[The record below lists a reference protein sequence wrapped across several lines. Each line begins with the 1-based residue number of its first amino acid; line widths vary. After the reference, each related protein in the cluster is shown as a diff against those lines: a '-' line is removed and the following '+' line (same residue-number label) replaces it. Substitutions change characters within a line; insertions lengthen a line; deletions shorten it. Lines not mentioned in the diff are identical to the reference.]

1 MNKYSKKN
9 FIITLKVIIVHIFV
23 ILILDLNILSKLK
36 NNESNFNE
44 IKDAQ
49 FLNLKSISQKEI
61 EDSRRLIK
69 IKIEAERKK
78 KAAEKKKI
86 KIEAERKKKA
96 VEKKKI
102 KIEAERKKKAAE
114 KKKIKIEA
122 ERKKKAAEKK
132 KIKIEAERKKKE
144 TIAKLKK
151 EEEMN
156 LINHDLLELEKELL
170 EINKYE
176 AMVKKQ
182 IIRNKQLSNAEAKYI
197 LNIKSRIENNWL
209 IPHDIKHDKICTAIV
224 NQLPSGKITSV
235 KIHGC
240 SGETLYV
247 DSLIN
252 AVWKSSPLP
261 LALDIE
267 VFQEN
272 LILQFKGPNQ

>member
-9 FIITLKVIIVHIFV
+9 FIITLKVIIAHIFM
-23 ILILDLNILSKLK
+23 ILILDLNSLSKLK
-36 NNESNFNE
+36 GNESNFNE
-44 IKDAQ
+44 INNTQ

-61 EDSRRLIK
+61 DDSRKLIK
-69 IKIEAERKK
+69 KKIAAEKKKRKVEAEKKRRKVEAEKKRRKVEAEKKRRKVEAEKKRRKVEAERKK
-78 KAAEKKKI
+78 Q
-86 KIEAERKKKA
+86 
-96 VEKKKI
+96 
-102 KIEAERKKKAAE
+102 
-114 KKKIKIEA
+114 
-122 ERKKKAAEKK
+122 
-132 KIKIEAERKKKE
+132 E
-144 TIAKLKK
+144 TIEKLKK

-156 LINHDLLELEKELL
+156 LINYDLLELEKELL
-170 EINKYE
+170 EIEKYE
-176 AMVKKQ
+176 ELVKQ
-182 IIRNKQLSNAEAKYI
+182 QAIRSAHLSNAEAKYI

-261 LALDIE
+261 MAQDVE

-272 LILQFKGPNQ
+272 LILQFKGPN

>member
-1 MNKYSKKN
+1 M
-9 FIITLKVIIVHIFV
+9 
-23 ILILDLNILSKLK
+23 D
-36 NNESNFNE
+36 
-44 IKDAQ
+44 
-49 FLNLKSISQKEI
+49 
-61 EDSRRLIK
+61 
-69 IKIEAERKK
+69 
-78 KAAEKKKI
+78 
-86 KIEAERKKKA
+86 
-96 VEKKKI
+96 
-102 KIEAERKKKAAE
+102 
-114 KKKIKIEA
+114 
-122 ERKKKAAEKK
+122 
-132 KIKIEAERKKKE
+132 
-144 TIAKLKK
+144 
-151 EEEMN
+151 
-156 LINHDLLELEKELL
+156 LINHDLQELEKELL
-170 EINKYE
+170 QIEKYE
-176 AMVKKQ
+176 ALVKQQ
-182 IIRNKQLSNAEAKYI
+182 IIRNTQLSNAEAKYI

>member
-1 MNKYSKKN
+1 MNKYNKKN
-9 FIITLKVIIVHIFV
+9 FIITLKVIIAHIFL
-23 ILILDLNILSKLK
+23 ILILDLNTLSKLK
-36 NNESNFNE
+36 NNENNFNE

-61 EDSRRLIK
+61 EDSRIF
-69 IKIEAERKK
+69 IE
-78 KAAEKKKI
+78 
-86 KIEAERKKKA
+86 
-96 VEKKKI
+96 
-102 KIEAERKKKAAE
+102 
-114 KKKIKIEA
+114 
-122 ERKKKAAEKK
+122 KKKAAEKK

-144 TIAKLKK
+144 IIAKLKK

-170 EINKYE
+170 EIDKYE
-176 AMVKKQ
+176 ALVKQQ
-182 IIRNKQLSNAEAKYI
+182 IIRNTQLSNAEAKYI

-240 SGETLYV
+240 SGDTLYV

-261 LALDIE
+261 IAQDIE

-272 LILQFKGPNQ
+272 LILQFKGPN

>member
-9 FIITLKVIIVHIFV
+9 FIITLKVIIAHIFM
-23 ILILDLNILSKLK
+23 ILILDLNSLSKLK
-36 NNESNFNE
+36 GNESNFNE
-44 IKDAQ
+44 INNTQ

-61 EDSRRLIK
+61 DDSRKLIK
-69 IKIEAERKK
+69 KKIAAEKKKRKVEAEKKRRKVEAERKK
-78 KAAEKKKI
+78 Q
-86 KIEAERKKKA
+86 
-96 VEKKKI
+96 
-102 KIEAERKKKAAE
+102 
-114 KKKIKIEA
+114 
-122 ERKKKAAEKK
+122 
-132 KIKIEAERKKKE
+132 E
-144 TIAKLKK
+144 TIEKLKK

-156 LINHDLLELEKELL
+156 LINYDLLELEKELL
-170 EINKYE
+170 EIEKYE
-176 AMVKKQ
+176 ELVKQ
-182 IIRNKQLSNAEAKYI
+182 QAIRSAHLSNAEAKYI

-261 LALDIE
+261 MAQDVE

-272 LILQFKGPNQ
+272 LILQFKGPN

>member
-9 FIITLKVIIVHIFV
+9 FIITLKVIIAHIFM
-23 ILILDLNILSKLK
+23 ILILDLNSLSKLK
-36 NNESNFNE
+36 GNESNFNE
-44 IKDAQ
+44 INNTQ

-61 EDSRRLIK
+61 DDSRKLIK
-69 IKIEAERKK
+69 KKIEAEKKKRKVEAEKKKRKVEAEKKKRKVEAEKKKRKVEAERKK
-78 KAAEKKKI
+78 Q
-86 KIEAERKKKA
+86 
-96 VEKKKI
+96 
-102 KIEAERKKKAAE
+102 
-114 KKKIKIEA
+114 
-122 ERKKKAAEKK
+122 
-132 KIKIEAERKKKE
+132 E
-144 TIAKLKK
+144 TIEKLKK

-156 LINHDLLELEKELL
+156 LINYDLLELEKELL
-170 EINKYE
+170 EIEKYE
-176 AMVKKQ
+176 ELVKQ
-182 IIRNKQLSNAEAKYI
+182 QAIRSAHLSNAEAKYI

-261 LALDIE
+261 MAQDVE

-272 LILQFKGPNQ
+272 LILQFKGPN

>member
-9 FIITLKVIIVHIFV
+9 LIITLKVILAHIFV
-23 ILILDLNILSKLK
+23 IFILDINSLSKLK
-36 NNESNFNE
+36 KNENNFNE
-44 IKDAQ
+44 INNAQ

-61 EDSRRLIK
+61 EDSRKLIK
-69 IKIEAERKK
+69 KK
-78 KAAEKKKI
+78 KAAEKKKR
-86 KIEAERKKKA
+86 KLEAEK
-96 VEKKKI
+96 
-102 KIEAERKKKAAE
+102 
-114 KKKIKIEA
+114 
-122 ERKKKAAEKK
+122 
-132 KIKIEAERKKKE
+132 KKKE
-144 TIAKLKK
+144 TIVKLKK
-151 EEEMN
+151 EEEMD
-156 LINHDLLELEKELL
+156 LINHELQELEKELL
-170 EINKYE
+170 QIEKHE
-176 AMVKKQ
+176 ALVKQQ
-182 IIRNKQLSNAEAKYI
+182 IIRNTQLSNAEAKYI

-261 LALDIE
+261 MAQDIQ

-272 LILQFKGPNQ
+272 LILQFKGPN

>member
-61 EDSRRLIK
+61 EDSRRLI
-69 IKIEAERKK
+69 
-78 KAAEKKKI
+78 
-86 KIEAERKKKA
+86 
-96 VEKKKI
+96 KI

-209 IPHDIKHDKICTAIV
+209 IPHDINHDKICTAIV

-240 SGETLYV
+240 SGESLYV

-261 LALDIE
+261 IAQDIE

-272 LILQFKGPNQ
+272 LILHFKGPN

>member
-1 MNKYSKKN
+1 M
-9 FIITLKVIIVHIFV
+9 
-23 ILILDLNILSKLK
+23 ILILDLNSLSKLK
-36 NNESNFNE
+36 GNESNFNE
-44 IKDAQ
+44 INNTQ

-61 EDSRRLIK
+61 DDSRKLIK
-69 IKIEAERKK
+69 KKIAAEKKRRKVEAEKKRRKVEAERKK
-78 KAAEKKKI
+78 Q
-86 KIEAERKKKA
+86 
-96 VEKKKI
+96 
-102 KIEAERKKKAAE
+102 
-114 KKKIKIEA
+114 
-122 ERKKKAAEKK
+122 
-132 KIKIEAERKKKE
+132 E
-144 TIAKLKK
+144 TIEKLKK

-156 LINHDLLELEKELL
+156 LINYDLLELEKELL
-170 EINKYE
+170 EIEKYE
-176 AMVKKQ
+176 ELVKQ
-182 IIRNKQLSNAEAKYI
+182 QAIRSAHLSNAEAKYI

-261 LALDIE
+261 MAQDVE

-272 LILQFKGPNQ
+272 LILQFKGPN

>member
-9 FIITLKVIIVHIFV
+9 FIITLKVIIAHIFM
-23 ILILDLNILSKLK
+23 ILILDLNSLSKLK
-36 NNESNFNE
+36 GNESNFNE
-44 IKDAQ
+44 INNTQ

-61 EDSRRLIK
+61 DDSRKLIK
-69 IKIEAERKK
+69 KKIAAEKKRRKVEAEKKRRKVEAERKK
-78 KAAEKKKI
+78 Q
-86 KIEAERKKKA
+86 
-96 VEKKKI
+96 
-102 KIEAERKKKAAE
+102 
-114 KKKIKIEA
+114 
-122 ERKKKAAEKK
+122 
-132 KIKIEAERKKKE
+132 E
-144 TIAKLKK
+144 TIEKLKK

-156 LINHDLLELEKELL
+156 LINYDLLELEKELL
-170 EINKYE
+170 EIEKYE
-176 AMVKKQ
+176 ELVKQ
-182 IIRNKQLSNAEAKYI
+182 QAIRSAHLSNAEAKYI

-261 LALDIE
+261 MAQDVE

-272 LILQFKGPNQ
+272 LILQFKGPN

>member
-9 FIITLKVIIVHIFV
+9 FIITLKVIIAHIFM
-23 ILILDLNILSKLK
+23 ILILDLNSLSKLK
-36 NNESNFNE
+36 GNESNFNE
-44 IKDAQ
+44 INNTQ

-61 EDSRRLIK
+61 DDSRKLIK
-69 IKIEAERKK
+69 KKIAAEKKKRKVEAEKKRRKVEAEKKRRKVEAERKK
-78 KAAEKKKI
+78 Q
-86 KIEAERKKKA
+86 
-96 VEKKKI
+96 
-102 KIEAERKKKAAE
+102 
-114 KKKIKIEA
+114 
-122 ERKKKAAEKK
+122 
-132 KIKIEAERKKKE
+132 E
-144 TIAKLKK
+144 TIEKLKK

-156 LINHDLLELEKELL
+156 LINYDLLELEKELL
-170 EINKYE
+170 EIEKYE
-176 AMVKKQ
+176 ELVKQ
-182 IIRNKQLSNAEAKYI
+182 QAIRSAHLSNAEAKYI

-261 LALDIE
+261 MAQDVE

-272 LILQFKGPNQ
+272 LILQFKGPN

>member
-1 MNKYSKKN
+1 M
-9 FIITLKVIIVHIFV
+9 
-23 ILILDLNILSKLK
+23 ILILDLNSLSKLK
-36 NNESNFNE
+36 GNESNFNE
-44 IKDAQ
+44 INNTQ

-61 EDSRRLIK
+61 DDSRKLIK
-69 IKIEAERKK
+69 KKIEAEKKKRKVEAEKKKRKVEAEKKKRKVEAEKKKRKVEAEKKKRKVEAERKK
-78 KAAEKKKI
+78 Q
-86 KIEAERKKKA
+86 
-96 VEKKKI
+96 
-102 KIEAERKKKAAE
+102 
-114 KKKIKIEA
+114 
-122 ERKKKAAEKK
+122 
-132 KIKIEAERKKKE
+132 E
-144 TIAKLKK
+144 TIEKLKK

-156 LINHDLLELEKELL
+156 LINYDLLELEKELL
-170 EINKYE
+170 EIEKYE
-176 AMVKKQ
+176 ELVKQ
-182 IIRNKQLSNAEAKYI
+182 QAIRSAHLSNAEAKYI

-261 LALDIE
+261 MAQDAE

-272 LILQFKGPNQ
+272 LILQFKGPN

>member
-9 FIITLKVIIVHIFV
+9 FIITLKVIIAHIFM
-23 ILILDLNILSKLK
+23 ILILDLNSLSKLK
-36 NNESNFNE
+36 GNESNFNE
-44 IKDAQ
+44 INNTQ

-61 EDSRRLIK
+61 DDSRKLIK
-69 IKIEAERKK
+69 KKIEAEKKKRKVEAEKKKRKVEAEKKKRKVEAEKKKRKVEAEKKKRKVEAERKK
-78 KAAEKKKI
+78 Q
-86 KIEAERKKKA
+86 
-96 VEKKKI
+96 
-102 KIEAERKKKAAE
+102 
-114 KKKIKIEA
+114 
-122 ERKKKAAEKK
+122 
-132 KIKIEAERKKKE
+132 E
-144 TIAKLKK
+144 TIEKLKK

-156 LINHDLLELEKELL
+156 LINYDLLELEKELL
-170 EINKYE
+170 EIEKYE
-176 AMVKKQ
+176 ELVKQ
-182 IIRNKQLSNAEAKYI
+182 QAIRSAHLSNAEAKYI

-261 LALDIE
+261 MAQDVE

-272 LILQFKGPNQ
+272 LILQFKGPN

>member
-9 FIITLKVIIVHIFV
+9 FIITLKVIIAHIFV
-23 ILILDLNILSKLK
+23 ILILDLNSLSKLK
-36 NNESNFNE
+36 YNENNFNE
-44 IKDAQ
+44 INKAQ

-61 EDSRRLIK
+61 EDSRKLIK
-69 IKIEAERKK
+69 KKIAAEEMKRKIEAERKK
-78 KAAEKKKI
+78 Q
-86 KIEAERKKKA
+86 
-96 VEKKKI
+96 
-102 KIEAERKKKAAE
+102 
-114 KKKIKIEA
+114 
-122 ERKKKAAEKK
+122 
-132 KIKIEAERKKKE
+132 E

-156 LINHDLLELEKELL
+156 LINHDLQELEKELL
-170 EINKYE
+170 EIEKYE
-176 AMVKKQ
+176 ALVKLQ
-182 IIRNKQLSNAEAKYI
+182 IIRNNQLSNAEAKYI

-261 LALDIE
+261 MAQDVE

-272 LILQFKGPNQ
+272 LILQFKGPN

>member
-9 FIITLKVIIVHIFV
+9 LIITLKVILAHIFV
-23 ILILDLNILSKLK
+23 ILILDINSLSKLK
-36 NNESNFNE
+36 KNENNFNK
-44 IKDAQ
+44 INNAQ

-61 EDSRRLIK
+61 EDSRKLIK
-69 IKIEAERKK
+69 KK
-78 KAAEKKKI
+78 KAAEKKKR
-86 KIEAERKKKA
+86 KVEAEK
-96 VEKKKI
+96 
-102 KIEAERKKKAAE
+102 KKKAAE
-114 KKKIKIEA
+114 KKKRKVEA
-122 ERKKKAAEKK
+122 EK
-132 KIKIEAERKKKE
+132 KKKE

-151 EEEMN
+151 EEEMD
-156 LINHDLLELEKELL
+156 LINHELQELEKELL
-170 EINKYE
+170 QIEKHE
-176 AMVKKQ
+176 ALVKQQ
-182 IIRNKQLSNAEAKYI
+182 IIRNTQLSNAEAKYI

-261 LALDIE
+261 MAQDVE

>member
-9 FIITLKVIIVHIFV
+9 LIITLKVILAHIFI
-23 ILILDLNILSKLK
+23 ILILDINSLSKLK
-36 NNESNFNE
+36 KNENNFNK
-44 IKDAQ
+44 INNAQ

-61 EDSRRLIK
+61 EDSRKLIK
-69 IKIEAERKK
+69 KK
-78 KAAEKKKI
+78 KAAEKKKR
-86 KIEAERKKKA
+86 KVEAEK
-96 VEKKKI
+96 
-102 KIEAERKKKAAE
+102 
-114 KKKIKIEA
+114 
-122 ERKKKAAEKK
+122 
-132 KIKIEAERKKKE
+132 KKKE

-151 EEEMN
+151 EEEMD
-156 LINHDLLELEKELL
+156 LINHDLQELEKELL
-170 EINKYE
+170 QIEKYE
-176 AMVKKQ
+176 ALVKQQ
-182 IIRNKQLSNAEAKYI
+182 IIRNTQLSNAEAKYI

>member
-9 FIITLKVIIVHIFV
+9 FIITLKVIIAHIFV
-23 ILILDLNILSKLK
+23 ILILDLNSLSKLK
-36 NNESNFNE
+36 YNENNFNE
-44 IKDAQ
+44 INKAQ

-61 EDSRRLIK
+61 EDSRKLIK
-69 IKIEAERKK
+69 KKIAAEEMKRKIEAERKK
-78 KAAEKKKI
+78 Q
-86 KIEAERKKKA
+86 
-96 VEKKKI
+96 
-102 KIEAERKKKAAE
+102 
-114 KKKIKIEA
+114 
-122 ERKKKAAEKK
+122 
-132 KIKIEAERKKKE
+132 E

-156 LINHDLLELEKELL
+156 LINHDLQELEKELL
-170 EINKYE
+170 EIEKYE
-176 AMVKKQ
+176 ELVKQ
-182 IIRNKQLSNAEAKYI
+182 QAIRSAHLSNAEAKYI

-261 LALDIE
+261 MAQDVE

-272 LILQFKGPNQ
+272 LILQFKGPN

>member
-9 FIITLKVIIVHIFV
+9 FIITLKVIIAHIFM
-23 ILILDLNILSKLK
+23 ILILDLNSLSKLK
-36 NNESNFNE
+36 GNESNFNE
-44 IKDAQ
+44 INNTQ

-61 EDSRRLIK
+61 DDSRKLIK
-69 IKIEAERKK
+69 KKIEAEKKKRKVEAERKK
-78 KAAEKKKI
+78 Q
-86 KIEAERKKKA
+86 
-96 VEKKKI
+96 
-102 KIEAERKKKAAE
+102 
-114 KKKIKIEA
+114 
-122 ERKKKAAEKK
+122 
-132 KIKIEAERKKKE
+132 E
-144 TIAKLKK
+144 TIEKLKK

-156 LINHDLLELEKELL
+156 LINYDLLELEKELL
-170 EINKYE
+170 EIEKYE
-176 AMVKKQ
+176 ELVKQ
-182 IIRNKQLSNAEAKYI
+182 QAIRSAHLSNAEAKYI

-261 LALDIE
+261 MAQDVE

-272 LILQFKGPNQ
+272 LILQFKGPN

>member
-9 FIITLKVIIVHIFV
+9 FIITLKVIIAHIFM
-23 ILILDLNILSKLK
+23 ILILDLNSLSKLK
-36 NNESNFNE
+36 GNESNFNE
-44 IKDAQ
+44 INNTQ

-61 EDSRRLIK
+61 DDSRKLIK
-69 IKIEAERKK
+69 KKIEAEKKKRKVEAEKKKRKVEAEKKKRKVEAERKK
-78 KAAEKKKI
+78 Q
-86 KIEAERKKKA
+86 
-96 VEKKKI
+96 
-102 KIEAERKKKAAE
+102 
-114 KKKIKIEA
+114 
-122 ERKKKAAEKK
+122 
-132 KIKIEAERKKKE
+132 E
-144 TIAKLKK
+144 TIEKLKK

-156 LINHDLLELEKELL
+156 LINYDLLELEKELL
-170 EINKYE
+170 EIEKYE
-176 AMVKKQ
+176 ELVKQ
-182 IIRNKQLSNAEAKYI
+182 QAIRSAHLSNAEAKYI

-261 LALDIE
+261 MAQDVE

-272 LILQFKGPNQ
+272 LILQFKGPN

>member
-9 FIITLKVIIVHIFV
+9 FIITLKVIIAHIFM
-23 ILILDLNILSKLK
+23 ILILDLNSLSKLK
-36 NNESNFNE
+36 GNESNFNE
-44 IKDAQ
+44 INNTQ

-61 EDSRRLIK
+61 DDSRKLIK
-69 IKIEAERKK
+69 KKIAAEKKKRKVAAEKKKRKVEAEKKRRKVEAEKKRRKVEAEKKKRKVEAEKKRRKVEAERKK
-78 KAAEKKKI
+78 Q
-86 KIEAERKKKA
+86 
-96 VEKKKI
+96 
-102 KIEAERKKKAAE
+102 
-114 KKKIKIEA
+114 
-122 ERKKKAAEKK
+122 
-132 KIKIEAERKKKE
+132 E
-144 TIAKLKK
+144 TIEKLKK

-156 LINHDLLELEKELL
+156 LINYDLLELEKELL
-170 EINKYE
+170 EIEKYE
-176 AMVKKQ
+176 ELVKQ
-182 IIRNKQLSNAEAKYI
+182 QAIRSAHLSNAEAKYI

-261 LALDIE
+261 MAQDVE

-272 LILQFKGPNQ
+272 LILQFKGPN